1 MHRLFE
7 DFQLLL
13 VPLFFIQSLCMLF
26 LGLPVSVQILA
37 ASVQGSAASVQG
49 PAAPV
54 QCPAVAVQQ
63 AAVGGHVA
71 VWCQHRA
78 RRLIWQQ
85 TSGQG
90 AHRSPS
96 QNCINQGLFA
106 S

>member
-1 MHRLFE
+1 MLNVKPLNGLFE
-7 DFQLLL
+7 DSQILLL
-13 VPLFFIQSLCMLF
+13 PQSLCMLF
-26 LGLPVSVQILA
+26 LGIPVSVQILA

-63 AAVGGHVA
+63 PALGGHVA
-71 VWCQHRA
+71 VWCHHSA

-90 AHRSPS
+90 AHRS
-96 QNCINQGLFA
+96 QNCINRLFV